1 MDLAP
6 GHVHLRRRLA
16 SLVGRGLGFR
26 APNLIEMKSLQ
37 LILGS
42 LAAALTLQL
51 VTAQTTPADP
61 APAPVKPTKA
71 EKKAD
76 KTKKQD
82 KDKSKEKGAAAKK
95 SKAAKL
101 NHVVAFKFKEDAR
114 KEDIRKVEEAF
125 RALKAKIP
133 QVQKLVWGLNNSP
146 EGLNKGCTH
155 VWILSFNSE
164 DDRNVYLTH
173 PDHQEFGKLVKPLLA
188 DVFVADFWAK
198 D

>member
-1 MDLAP
+1 
-6 GHVHLRRRLA
+6 
-16 SLVGRGLGFR
+16 
-26 APNLIEMKSLQ
+26 MKSLQ

-61 APAPVKPTKA
+61 APAAVKPAKA

-76 KTKKQD
+76 KAKKD
-82 KDKSKEKGAAAKK
+82 DKEKAKSKDKEKDKGAPAKK
-95 SKAAKL
+95 AKAAKL

-125 RALKAKIP
+125 RALKTKIP